1 MESRGGVPGSIVAPE
16 EVAALLARPGPFAT
30 VYLCTEAGIDNAA
43 QRSVGRWKPLRAELL
58 DLGAPE
64 DVVAA
69 VDPFVPDAHLE
80 GDGLAVI
87 VPAEGDPYVEHLP
100 EPPPRDEVRW
110 GPLPTLTPLLASR
123 QRRVPHVL
131 AAVDRKGADLTA
143 VRIEGPGV
151 EVEDVEVKGDDHPI
165 HRAKPGGWSQRRYQ
179 QRVFA
184 TWEDNADEVAAEV
197 ARLVKRVDARLVLV
211 AGDTRAVKL
220 LRESLPDDVAEL
232 VREVEGSRAD
242 DGSDAL
248 SEHDVRRLL
257 ATEVAAGTAE
267 LLQKMKEER
276 GQDDRAA
283 DGLAATAAA
292 VSEARAAAVLV
303 PEDVGG
309 ATLWY
314 GSEPV
319 PVASSRQALTDL
331 GGDEPGEGPANEVL
345 IRAALGT
352 GAGIRIVPANAL
364 PEGVGAILRW

>member
-1 MESRGGVPGSIVAPE
+1 METRGGVPGSTVAPE

-30 VYLCTEAGIDNAA
+30 VYLCTEAGIDNAS

-58 DLGAPE
+58 EQGASE
-64 DVVAA
+64 AVVEAVDAA
-69 VDPFVPDAHLE
+69 VPEAHLH
-80 GDGLAVI
+80 GDGLAVV
-87 VPAEGDPYVEHLP
+87 VPAGGGAHVEHLP
-100 EPPPRDEVRW
+100 EPPDHDEVRW
-110 GPLPTLTPLLASR
+110 GELPTLAPLLASR

-131 AAVDRKGADLTA
+131 VSVDRKGADLTA
-143 VRIEGPGV
+143 VRIEGPDV
-151 EVEDVEVKGDDHPI
+151 EVETVEVKGDEHPI

-179 QRVFA
+179 QRVLA
-184 TWEDNADEVAAEV
+184 TWEENADEVAAEV
-197 ARLVKRVDARLVLV
+197 ARLVKRVDARLVIV

-220 LRESLPDDVAEL
+220 LGDSMPPDIAEL

-257 ATEVAAGTAE
+257 ATEVAGGTAQ

-303 PEDVGG
+303 PEDAGG

-314 GSEPV
+314 GAEPV
-319 PVASSRQALTDL
+319 PVATSRQALTDL
-331 GGDEPGEGPANEVL
+331 GGDDPREGPANEVL

-364 PEGVGAILRW
+364 PERVGAILRW